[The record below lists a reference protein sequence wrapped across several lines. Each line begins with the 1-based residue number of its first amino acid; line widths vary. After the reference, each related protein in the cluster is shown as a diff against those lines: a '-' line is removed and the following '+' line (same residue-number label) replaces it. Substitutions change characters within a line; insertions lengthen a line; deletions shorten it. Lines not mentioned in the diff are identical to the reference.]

1 MFDTLV
7 PPQEHY
13 LVLLVVIYQHLDS
26 GSDTFTE
33 SFQRCSCFL
42 CYQMLMIGAKYLS
55 VISQQVFQTD

>member
-7 PPQEHY
+7 PLQEHY
-13 LVLLVVIYQHLDS
+13 LVLLVVIYQQLDS
-26 GSDTFTE
+26 DSNTCTE
-33 SFQRCSCFL
+33 NFQRCSCSL

>member
-7 PPQEHY
+7 PLQEHY
-13 LVLLVVIYQHLDS
+13 LVLLVVIYQQLNSDS
-26 GSDTFTE
+26 DSPAE
-33 SFQRCSCFL
+33 KFQRCSCSF